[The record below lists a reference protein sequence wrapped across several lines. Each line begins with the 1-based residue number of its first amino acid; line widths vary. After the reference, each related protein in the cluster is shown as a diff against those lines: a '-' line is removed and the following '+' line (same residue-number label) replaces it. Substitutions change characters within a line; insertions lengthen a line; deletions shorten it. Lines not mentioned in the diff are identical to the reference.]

1 VDGEYAQIAV
11 ADLLERTAAETP
23 APGGGSIAALTIGLA
38 AALVAMVARSSRGTW
53 GDAAGVAA
61 QAIELAERCPRL
73 AHDDAR
79 AWEAAFATLRSA
91 VEKSDEEPEPDAPA
105 DERGDFQL
113 GALLA
118 SSADLPVVIAETGA
132 DVAVLAALA
141 AKLGDGALRAD
152 AAAAATLAHAGT
164 RVGAHLVSVNLGTR
178 EGDERTR
185 RAEAAEWRAGQAAA
199 EALSAA
205 T

>member
-38 AALVAMVARSSRGTW
+38 AALVAMVARSSRGSW

-91 VEKSDEEPEPDAPA
+91 VEKGEDESDAPG

-113 GALLA
+113 GTLLA

-141 AKLGDGALRAD
+141 ARLGEGALRAD
-152 AAAAATLAHAGT
+152 AAAAAILAQAGT

-178 EGDERTR
+178 EGDERMR
-185 RAEAAEWRAGQAAA
+185 RAETAEWRAGQAAA
-199 EALSAA
+199 EALAAA

>member
-11 ADLLERTAAETP
+11 SDLLERTAAETP

-38 AALVAMVARSSRGTW
+38 AALVAMVARSSRGSW
-53 GDAAGVAA
+53 VDAAGVAA

-91 VEKSDEEPEPDAPA
+91 VEKDGEAPDAA
-105 DERGDFQL
+105 TDERNDFQL
-113 GALLA
+113 GTLLA

-132 DVAVLAALA
+132 DVAALAALA
-141 AKLGDGALRAD
+141 ARLGEGALRAD
-152 AAAAATLAHAGT
+152 AAAAAMLAHAGA

-178 EGDERTR
+178 DGDERTR
-185 RAEAAEWRAGQAAA
+185 RAEAAEWRAEQAAT
-199 EALSAA
+199 EALAAA